1 MTEVLIIDD
10 NRTTADALGQML
22 NVLGF
27 SARVAYGSG
36 AAMKALSGGFVPKFI
51 CLDINMPGVD
61 GTEILAYLR
70 REPRLIPVP
79 VFVITSDD
87 QPETRRKVMKLG
99 ANVMIFK
106 PATIDALEDA
116 LKKVKFM
123 K

>member
-1 MTEVLIIDD
+1 MTEALIIDD

-22 NVLGF
+22 AVLGF
-27 SARVAYGSG
+27 KARLAYGSG
-36 AAMKALSGGFVPKFI
+36 AAISILGSGFTPKFI

-99 ANVMIFK
+99 ANVMIIK
-106 PATIDALEDA
+106 PATIDVLEDA
-116 LKKVKFM
+116 LKKVRFLK
-123 K
+123 

>member
-1 MTEVLIIDD
+1 MTEALIIDD

-36 AAMKALSGGFVPKFI
+36 AAMKVLSGGYVPEFV

-99 ANVMIFK
+99 ANVMIIK

-123 K
+123 Q

>member
-1 MTEVLIIDD
+1 MTEALIIDD

-27 SARVAYGSG
+27 KARVAYGSG

-99 ANVMIFK
+99 ANVMIIK